1 MNFISVFLTGGTVCT
16 GSFPVCLGGT
26 TFCTG
31 FGNIICVSS
40 GFGVCICC
48 AVFGFVLDT
57 KNQIIRFILKSL
69 RHLKKIHFTCNMK
82 KSFIRITFLVITNN
96 TFIFAMISSFN

>member
-16 GSFPVCLGGT
+16 GSFPVCLGGITFWTGTCAEVSVCLGGT

-40 GFGVCICC
+40 GVGVCICC

-69 RHLKKIHFTCNMK
+69 
-82 KSFIRITFLVITNN
+82 
-96 TFIFAMISSFN
+96 